1 VLDTIRKG
9 RRRQDPIDPHKYKY
23 MYPVKMLAVRFDTYR
38 RGCQDSVSEVC
49 FDGLWHREERRVT
62 MMRKDVQ
69 FHYDRD
75 ADVLYLSVN
84 KPQKAKTIEIGEDF
98 VLRLHPKS
106 GQVIGM
112 TIINFSKHFPQL
124 RPGRSDLPTNGSFN
138 AARLLE
144 QALTVQLQ

>member
-1 VLDTIRKG
+1 
-9 RRRQDPIDPHKYKY
+9 
-23 MYPVKMLAVRFDTYR
+23 
-38 RGCQDSVSEVC
+38 
-49 FDGLWHREERRVT
+49 
-62 MMRKDVQ
+62 MRKDVQ
-69 FHYDRD
+69 FHYDGE
-75 ADVLYLSVN
+75 ADVLYLSIG

-98 VLRLHPKS
+98 ILRLLPKS
-106 GQVIGM
+106 GQVVGM